1 MRKYLIRH
9 WKINL
14 LSAFLVIICAGFSV
28 GINLIMVEAIYQIIE
43 FDLTGFA
50 KWMTIDLIGWGLY
63 VFADCIRA
71 FFQNKSICA
80 MNNDYRM
87 DLVEKLSRKSY
98 QLYHE
103 KDSGEYIS
111 WFTNDV
117 SQIQRLAWEP
127 FFSSISSVASIVF
140 SIIALFTFHWSLL
153 IISLAAAIIIM
164 TAPKLFTKNMEK
176 YGKDNTIVLE
186 QSTDYIKDNLLGF
199 DVLRFFDRIELF
211 KNAFQKISKKIEKS
225 NFNLNY
231 KNELSGNGIALV
243 SIICQMLVN
252 FYIGY
257 LSIKGIIIQSAIMG
271 GGNICGA
278 IYNNLGNLGKYKL
291 SFASASA
298 IFEKAL
304 QEDDDEKGKEEKIAE
319 LKKSISLENVSFKYG
334 DGPLVLDDMNINFE
348 IGKKYALI
356 GKSGRG
362 KTTLLKLILGFLRDY
377 DGKIFFDQKDIGK
390 CNSEEIQKHLSYIE
404 QNVYL
409 FNTTIRNNI
418 TLFEEFPEEEIDEAI
433 RISALTKDISS
444 FENGLDTE
452 VGEAGCN
459 LSGGQR
465 QRVAIARA
473 LLHKRNVLLVD
484 EGTSALDKEN
494 ADIIEKNLL
503 AEKELTLIIVSHH
516 LSDER
521 KKQFDLV
528 YEI

>member
-1 MRKYLIRH
+1 M
-9 WKINL
+9 
-14 LSAFLVIICAGFSV
+14 
-28 GINLIMVEAIYQIIE
+28 
-43 FDLTGFA
+43 
-50 KWMTIDLIGWGLY
+50 
-63 VFADCIRA
+63 
-71 FFQNKSICA
+71 
-80 MNNDYRM
+80 
-87 DLVEKLSRKSY
+87 
-98 QLYHE
+98 
-103 KDSGEYIS
+103 
-111 WFTNDV
+111 
-117 SQIQRLAWEP
+117 
-127 FFSSISSVASIVF
+127 
-140 SIIALFTFHWSLL
+140 
-153 IISLAAAIIIM
+153 
-164 TAPKLFTKNMEK
+164 
-176 YGKDNTIVLE
+176 
-186 QSTDYIKDNLLGF
+186 
-199 DVLRFFDRIELF
+199 
-211 KNAFQKISKKIEKS
+211 
-225 NFNLNY
+225 NY

-243 SIICQMLVN
+243 SLICQMLVN
-252 FYIGY
+252 FYTGH

-304 QEDDDEKGKEEKIAE
+304 QEDDDERGEEEKIAE

-362 KTTLLKLILGFLRDY
+362 KTTLLKLILGFLRYY

-465 QRVAIARA
+465 QRVEIARA

-503 AEKELTLIIVSHH
+503 AEKELTLIIVRHH